1 MQTSKQNDPGD
12 GSRRHTCAH
21 HAPCRH
27 TSSHT
32 RISRIAHSQFTCAL
46 ALVAA
51 AGWGG
56 AGAMTRRPIP
66 QTNYRYPNNKSRRH
80 PECANTFPSISG
92 RPLTRPYMLY
102 TEPIYSCRY
111 RCTSTRGKTHTRP
124 AGHWTNFGGGWC
136 CEISCCV
143 LKAHTHAKATNK
155 LPAGKNLHS
164 VIAKHT
170 DIYGLSRLRHRT
182 HKICFESTAECH

>member
-1 MQTSKQNDPGD
+1 MDPGATHV
-12 GSRRHTCAH
+12 RTMH
-21 HAPCRH
+21 HADTHHH
-27 TSSHT
+27 TPAY
-32 RISRIAHSQFTCAL
+32 RASRIHVRPGS
-46 ALVAA
+46 AA
-51 AGWGG
+51 AGWAG

-80 PECANTFPSISG
+80 PECSNTFPSISG
-92 RPLTRPYMLY
+92 RPLTRPYMLRVY

-155 LPAGKNLHS
+155 LPAGKNRHS

-170 DIYGLSRLRHRT
+170 NIYGLSRLRHRT
-182 HKICFESTAECH
+182 HKIWFESTAECH

>member
-1 MQTSKQNDPGD
+1 MCAPCTMQTHIITHP
-12 GSRRHTCAH
+12 H
-21 HAPCRH
+21 
-27 TSSHT
+27 
-32 RISRIAHSQFTCAL
+32 IAHRVFTCAL

-51 AGWGG
+51 AGWAG

-80 PECANTFPSISG
+80 PECSNTFPSISG
-92 RPLTRPYMLY
+92 RPLTRPYMLRVY

-155 LPAGKNLHS
+155 LPAGKNRHS

-170 DIYGLSRLRHRT
+170 NIYGLSRLRHRT
-182 HKICFESTAECH
+182 HKIWFESTAECH